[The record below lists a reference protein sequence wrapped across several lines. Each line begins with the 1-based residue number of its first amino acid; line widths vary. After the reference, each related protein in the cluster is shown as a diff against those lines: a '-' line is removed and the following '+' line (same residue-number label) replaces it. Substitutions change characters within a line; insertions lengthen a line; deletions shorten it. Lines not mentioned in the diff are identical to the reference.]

1 LCSRAKSGY
10 TEGIANSEYLGM
22 EVTRFI
28 KPLKTDNFDGYAV
41 VNYVNFITDEN
52 ISKVEAYTVYI
63 FLAALFLIVTVFILF
78 QRSTSIAYRE
88 KEKIQSE
95 KNLLLVENE
104 KMHKAEVINQLQQLK
119 NNINPHF
126 LFNSLNSLYADWN

>member
-1 LCSRAKSGY
+1 
-10 TEGIANSEYLGM
+10 M

-104 KMHKAEVINQLQQLK
+104 KNA
-119 NNINPHF
+119 
-126 LFNSLNSLYADWN
+126 

>member
-1 LCSRAKSGY
+1 
-10 TEGIANSEYLGM
+10 M

-78 QRSTSIAYRE
+78 QRSTSIAYR
-88 KEKIQSE
+88 KKKIQSE

-126 LFNSLNSLYADWN
+126 LFNS